1 MRQIKLVKSNGGDKV
16 FIYDSEEVLYL
27 WNPYTNEIVARTL
40 IKKVKALIYSKEED
54 ILFVLSHEGGQL

>member
-1 MRQIKLVKSNGGDKV
+1 M